1 MQLGTTKLR
10 QVLVRLAVFHVLVG
24 GTVRCLQL
32 ITVVQR
38 VRQEPFQLPL
48 VRYLVSFVLVG
59 RLARLERQ
67 VAIFV
72 RMVIQAHL

>member
-1 MQLGTTKLR
+1 M
-10 QVLVRLAVFHVLVG
+10 G
-24 GTVRCLQL
+24 GTARCLQL
-32 ITVVQR
+32 ITAVQLAH
-38 VRQEPFQLPL
+38 QEPFQLPL
-48 VRYLVSFVLVG
+48 VRYLVNFVLVG